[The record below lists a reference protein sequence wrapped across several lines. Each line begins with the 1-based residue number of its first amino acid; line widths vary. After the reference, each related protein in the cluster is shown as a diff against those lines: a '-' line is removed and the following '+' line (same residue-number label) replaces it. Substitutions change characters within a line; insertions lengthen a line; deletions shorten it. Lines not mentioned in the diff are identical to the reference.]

1 MHNDQELSVDQL
13 SGVVGG
19 MPPNRNGTM
28 PYPKPSPVDQL
39 IKWIL
44 SQFK

>member
-1 MHNDQELSVDQL
+1 MHNDQELSIDQL

-19 MPPNRNGTM
+19 MTSNQNGSL